1 MEVCFSDFG
10 FAMSAFT
17 APGYLSLISLR
28 YQNLRKPHQETTILS
43 NCKLTSAFGYTS
55 LGFAG
60 TMLIDYSLPI
70 IPIAC
75 RE

>member
-17 APGYLSLISLR
+17 APSYLSLR

-43 NCKLTSAFGYTS
+43 NCKLKSAFGYTS